1 MYIDRDIEGI
11 LLDAAKSFQVITIY
25 GSRQVGKSTTVD
37 HLFGDSFETVS
48 LDDAEDLDL
57 ALSNPKAFLES
68 HPWPLI
74 IDEVQKAVGLLS
86 EVKRN
91 VDRQRRIWMKNNET
105 SHIWQMLPNVSSR
118 RPSCTSWIQAFV
130 PISAN
135 GQMPG

>member
-37 HLFGDSFETVS
+37 HLFGDSFETVT

-68 HPWPLI
+68 HPWPLV

-86 EVKRN
+86 EVKKI
-91 VDRQRRIWMKNNET
+91 VDRQ
-105 SHIWQMLPNVSSR
+105 
-118 RPSCTSWIQAFV
+118 
-130 PISAN
+130 
-135 GQMPG
+135 